1 MHMFFDSV
9 PEFTQG
15 CCRLLREAD
24 LRGVYA
30 ADWIAAAANNKRND
44 AFIQAWLEAL
54 PDWIDPAQPAATID
68 EQASHIVVIGRA
80 HHALLNTVA
89 YALADGHFGTELL
102 ARIQPHFPDIDLTA
116 LLPQVR
122 DAERAYKVA
131 SSKHL
136 DWMIR
141 SLDRSPG
148 ADDTE
153 EEVPD
158 PVKPPHIIDPTDA
171 PEVRA
176 AALIHQLLPVLAETR
191 PRDPSLVGY
200 WHLWEQP
207 DPLARYIDDY
217 SRYDNPDN
225 NPALVAIQRQVVDQ
239 GLDTKLALLRVTL
252 QGLVTRRLNEAR
264 TRLAAYFDGDMPGI
278 DIVRF
283 VSDPKA
289 GDASNTL
296 RLEAWMGNDQ
306 WQIACAGASVSIN
319 EATAQALLAAIDQ
332 LLDVDTAQM
341 ARLNADFETALKGLV
356 ALDDREFQG
365 FLREMQSSTLELML
379 TGLPDTE
386 HLPPDFD
393 EFHPFYRKMARNT
406 SERAWEMLAY
416 DVERQGRAPLNAF
429 ELSEILGV
437 LAKVLPALFLRK
449 KAKSLLGKL
458 KGKESPTP
466 PYPLDLPDIV
476 ISPELTLTERSP
488 RQVTLESGDLR
499 WLVNLDELHLLA
511 CQLRNRRHLQT
522 DKTAFDFAW
531 TDEWLRHL
539 RTQHPVRLQRV
550 LVPLS
555 RGDAELLLAEQSPQN
570 GHSQEIA
577 RLILSHPIFATYP
590 VY

>member
-1 MHMFFDSV
+1 MHLFFDSV

-30 ADWIAAAANNKRND
+30 ANWIAAAANNKRND

-54 PDWIDPAQPAATID
+54 PDWTDPAQPAAAID
-68 EQASHIVVIGRA
+68 EQASHIVAIGRA

-136 DWMIR
+136 DWMVR
-141 SLDRSPG
+141 SLGRPKD

-153 EEVPD
+153 EEIPD
-158 PVKPPHIIDPTDA
+158 PVKPPHIIDSTDA

-176 AALIHQLLPVLAETR
+176 AALIHQLLPVLTETR
-191 PRDPSLVGY
+191 PSDPSLVGY

-207 DPLARYIDDY
+207 DPLARYVDDY

-225 NPALVAIQRQVVDQ
+225 IPALVAIQRQVVDK
-239 GLDTKLALLRVTL
+239 GLETKLALLRLTL

-264 TRLAAYFDGDMPGI
+264 TRLAAHFDGEMPGI

-283 VSDPKA
+283 VSDPKT

-296 RLEAWMGNDQ
+296 RLEAWMGKDQ
-306 WQIACAGASVSIN
+306 WQLACAGASVTIN
-319 EATAQALLAAIDQ
+319 EATAQALLATIEQ
-332 LLDVDTAQM
+332 LLDVDTAQI
-341 ARLNADFETALKGLV
+341 ARLNADFETALKGLI

-393 EFHPFYRKMARNT
+393 EFHPLYRKVARNM

-429 ELSEILGV
+429 ELTEILGV
-437 LAKVLPALFLRK
+437 LTKVRPALFQRK

-458 KGKESPTP
+458 KGEESPAP
-466 PYPLDLPDIV
+466 PYSLDLPDIV
-476 ISPELTLTERSP
+476 ISPELTLTGRVP
-488 RQVTLESGDLR
+488 RATGIVAGEVD

-511 CQLRNRRHLQT
+511 CQLRNRLHLQT
-522 DKTAFDFAW
+522 DRTAFDSAW
-531 TDEWLRHL
+531 TEEWLRHL
-539 RTQHPVRLQRV
+539 RTLHPVRLQRV
-550 LVPLS
+550 LIPLS
-555 RGDAELLLAEQSPQN
+555 RSDAELLAGQSAQD
-570 GHSQEIA
+570 GRSQEIA